1 MDVPRI
7 HVKHTNSN
15 ELSISKSP
23 SNDKV
28 NTSDLTQTGGRIKV
42 NKKSLRKKSPPK
54 LSIKQN
60 LILEKL
66 KLFYEHNYNI
76 TQLLDIIN
84 STSKISLRI
93 IDWFVTNYSK
103 KNFVVIPVK
112 KTCYVMGEKLTTK
125 TRKKTTKTT
134 EIDINVFLDYKRQLK
149 SFSKKQFDPFCRR
162 ERISFKY
169 NDSDSIVTTVGQLN
183 FFKWAI
189 ENDILKYIGDNLKD
203 IEDDMNQ
210 NIKKPS
216 GKKKKS
222 SKKGECP
229 QKKNTP
235 KSSLSPT
242 SLQRKKRRELS
253 TSAVKSLNKHGG
265 TIVLSFD

>member
-1 MDVPRI
+1 MESKDIPSQ
-7 HVKHTNSN
+7 KQ
-15 ELSISKSP
+15 ELSSSPTDSKLSKSP
-23 SNDKV
+23 PNQKTV
-28 NTSDLTQTGGRIKV
+28 KAP
-42 NKKSLRKKSPPK
+42 KKSLRKRSPPK

-66 KLFYEHNYNI
+66 KLFYEDKSNMK
-76 TQLLDIIN
+76 QLLEIIN

-112 KTCYVMGEKLTTK
+112 KTTYVMGEKLATK
-125 TRKKTTKTT
+125 TRKRTTKTT
-134 EIDINVFLDYKRQLK
+134 EMDVNVHLNYKAQLK

-169 NDSDSIVTTVGQLN
+169 NDNESIVTTVGQLN

-189 ENDILKYIGDNLKD
+189 ENDILKYIGENLKE
-203 IEDDMNQ
+203 IEEDMNM
-210 NIKKPS
+210 NIKKPN
-216 GKKKKS
+216 GKKKKT

-229 QKKNTP
+229 QPSTSKKTPTKKNNTP
-235 KSSLSPT
+235 PT
-242 SLQRKKRRELS
+242 QRKKRRELS

>member
-1 MDVPRI
+1 MDIKEVSLKPEEPD
-7 HVKHTNSN
+7 TD
-15 ELSISKSP
+15 LSKSSLKP
-23 SNDKV
+23 EVNVKV
-28 NTSDLTQTGGRIKV
+28 K
-42 NKKSLRKKSPPK
+42 KKSLRKKYSPK

-66 KLFYEHNYNI
+66 KLFYENKFNMK
-76 TQLLDIIN
+76 QFLDIIK

-103 KNFVVIPVK
+103 KNFVIIPVK
-112 KTCYVMGEKLTTK
+112 KTTYVLGEKLATK

-134 EIDINVFLDYKRQLK
+134 EEDVNVFLNYKAQLK
-149 SFSKKQFDPFCRR
+149 SFSKKQFDPFCRN
-162 ERISFKY
+162 ERINFKY
-169 NDSDSIVTTVGQLN
+169 NENDSIVTTVGQLN

-189 ENDILKYIGDNLKD
+189 ENNILKYIGDNLKE
-203 IEDDMNQ
+203 IEEDMNL
-210 NIKKPS
+210 NIKKPA

-222 SKKGECP
+222 SRKGDTTQPKKI
-229 QKKNTP
+229 TP
-235 KSSLSPT
+235 KSSSTP
-242 SLQRKKRRELS
+242 LQRKKRRELS

>member
-1 MDVPRI
+1 MDAPLSVQSQTNLNDVTLSNSPPKTQA
-7 HVKHTNSN
+7 VKV
-15 ELSISKSP
+15 K
-23 SNDKV
+23 
-28 NTSDLTQTGGRIKV
+28 
-42 NKKSLRKKSPPK
+42 KKSLRKKSPPK

-66 KLFYEHNYNI
+66 KLFYENKSNI
-76 TQLLDIIN
+76 KQLLDIIN
-84 STSKISLRI
+84 SNSKISLRI

-112 KTCYVMGEKLTTK
+112 KTSYVMGEKLATK
-125 TRKKTTKTT
+125 TRKKTSKTT
-134 EIDINVFLDYKRQLK
+134 EVDINVFLNYKAQLK

-169 NDSDSIVTTVGQLN
+169 NDTDSVVTTVGQLN

-189 ENDILKYIGDNLKD
+189 ENDILKYIGSNLKD
-203 IEDDMNQ
+203 IEEDMNQ
-210 NIKKPS
+210 NIKKPV
-216 GKKKKS
+216 GKKKKGS
-222 SKKGECP
+222 RKGECSQKKTP
-229 QKKNTP
+229 QKTLNT
-235 KSSLSPT
+235 SSPS
-242 SLQRKKRRELS
+242 QRKKRRELS

>member
-1 MDVPRI
+1 METPLSVQSQKKLNDVTLSSSPQKTQS
-7 HVKHTNSN
+7 VKV
-15 ELSISKSP
+15 K
-23 SNDKV
+23 
-28 NTSDLTQTGGRIKV
+28 
-42 NKKSLRKKSPPK
+42 KKSLRKKSPPK

-66 KLFYEHNYNI
+66 KLFYENKSNMK
-76 TQLLDIIN
+76 QLLDIIN
-84 STSKISLRI
+84 SNSKISLRI

-103 KNFVVIPVK
+103 KKFVVIPVK
-112 KTCYVMGEKLTTK
+112 KTSYVMGEKLTTK

-134 EIDINVFLDYKRQLK
+134 EIDINVFLNYKAQLK

-169 NDSDSIVTTVGQLN
+169 DDSESVVTTVGQLN

-189 ENDILKYIGDNLKD
+189 ENDILKYIGNNLKD
-203 IEDDMNQ
+203 IEEDMNQ
-210 NIKKPS
+210 NIKKPI

-222 SKKGECP
+222 L
-229 QKKNTP
+229 KKNECSQ
-235 KSSLSPT
+235 KNLSSNV
-242 SLQRKKRRELS
+242 SLPSQRKKRRELS

>member
-1 MDVPRI
+1 MESTDIQLQSLSVSP
-7 HVKHTNSN
+7 N
-15 ELSISKSP
+15 ETKLSKSP
-23 SNDKV
+23 PNSKNIVKAP
-28 NTSDLTQTGGRIKV
+28 
-42 NKKSLRKKSPPK
+42 KKSLRKKSPPK

-66 KLFYEHNYNI
+66 KLFYEDKSNVK
-76 TQLLDIIN
+76 QLIDIIN

-112 KTCYVMGEKLTTK
+112 KTTYVMGEKLVPK
-125 TRKKTTKTT
+125 TRKRTTKTT
-134 EIDINVFLDYKRQLK
+134 EVDVNVHLNYKAQLK

-169 NDSDSIVTTVGQLN
+169 NDTESIVTTVGQLN

-189 ENDILKYIGDNLKD
+189 ENDILKYIGENLKD
-203 IEDDMNQ
+203 IEEDMNL
-210 NIKKPS
+210 NIKKPN
-216 GKKKKS
+216 GKKKKL
-222 SKKGECP
+222 SKKGECS
-229 QKKNTP
+229 QTLSVSKKISTKKTNTP
-235 KSSLSPT
+235 PT
-242 SLQRKKRRELS
+242 QRKKRRELS
-253 TSAVKSLNKHGG
+253 TSAVKSLNKHDG

>member
-1 MDVPRI
+1 METPLSVQSQTKLNDVTLSSSPPKNQTLK
-7 HVKHTNSN
+7 VK
-15 ELSISKSP
+15 
-23 SNDKV
+23 
-28 NTSDLTQTGGRIKV
+28 
-42 NKKSLRKKSPPK
+42 KKSLRKKSPPK

-66 KLFYEHNYNI
+66 KLFYENKSNMK
-76 TQLLDIIN
+76 QLLDIIN
-84 STSKISLRI
+84 SNSKISLRI

-112 KTCYVMGEKLTTK
+112 KTSYVMGEKLTTK

-134 EIDINVFLDYKRQLK
+134 EVDINVFLNYKAQLK

-169 NDSDSIVTTVGQLN
+169 NENDSVVTTVGQLN

-189 ENDILKYIGDNLKD
+189 ENDILKYIGNNLKD
-203 IEDDMNQ
+203 IEEDMNQ
-210 NIKKPS
+210 NIKKPA

-222 SKKGECP
+222 SKKGECS
-229 QKKNTP
+229 QKKQPP
-235 KSSLSPT
+235 KTVNSSPPS
-242 SLQRKKRRELS
+242 QRKKRRELS

>member
-1 MDVPRI
+1 METPLSVKSQTKLNDVSLSSSPPKNQI
-7 HVKHTNSN
+7 VKV
-15 ELSISKSP
+15 K
-23 SNDKV
+23 
-28 NTSDLTQTGGRIKV
+28 
-42 NKKSLRKKSPPK
+42 KKSLRKKSPPK

-66 KLFYEHNYNI
+66 KLFYENKSNMK
-76 TQLLDIIN
+76 QLLDIIN
-84 STSKISLRI
+84 SNSKISLRI

-112 KTCYVMGEKLTTK
+112 KTSYVMGEKLTTK

-134 EIDINVFLDYKRQLK
+134 EVDINVFLNYKAQLK

-169 NDSDSIVTTVGQLN
+169 NDGESVVTTVGQLN

-189 ENDILKYIGDNLKD
+189 ENDILKYIGNNLKD
-203 IEDDMNQ
+203 IEEDMNQ
-210 NIKKPS
+210 NIKKPV
-216 GKKKKS
+216 GKKKKN
-222 SKKGECP
+222 SKKGECS
-229 QKKNTP
+229 QKKAPSKTLNATP
-235 KSSLSPT
+235 PSH
-242 SLQRKKRRELS
+242 RKKRRELS